1 MKLTAG
7 LSAVLAG
14 VLIFSLAEAT
24 IQAQIAMSPATV
36 APQTETQRNAAEIE
50 GLKKKLNS
58 IVIPQLDFRQ
68 ANIVDVIKYLDR
80 QAIIADTNSPAGTR
94 GVNFILHLRR
104 PGAAAEIAP
113 PVLTM
118 SLHNIALMDAIRF
131 IAEVAGL
138 KYRIEESAVIITP
151 GN

>member
-7 LSAVLAG
+7 LSSVLAG
-14 VLIFSLAEAT
+14 VLIFSLAEAI
-24 IQAQIAMSPATV
+24 IQAQIATSPATV
-36 APQTETQRNAAEIE
+36 APQAETQRNATETAV
-50 GLKKKLNS
+50 LKKKLNS
-58 IVIPQLDFRQ
+58 IVIPKIDFRQ
-68 ANIVDVIKYLDR
+68 ANIADVITYLA
-80 QAIIADTNSPAGTR
+80 QQSILADTNSPAGAR

-118 SLHNIALMDAIRF
+118 SLHNIVLMDAIRF